1 MQELAKEQKEMDSWF
16 SSDVQLHHLYPRS
29 IQLLANKHWTPLRI
43 ASLATQFLVPHEGVK
58 ILDIGSGVGKFC
70 LAGGYYKPGAS
81 FFGVEQR
88 NHLVEHAETARRI
101 LGLTNV
107 HFFAMNL
114 TQLDFKQFDHFYF
127 YNSFYENLLDTEK
140 IDDSITCSPNL
151 YNYYNRVLYKKL
163 KEMPIGTRV
172 AAYHCL
178 ESQGPPGYQL
188 VEEFA
193 GCWLKYWMKL

>member
-1 MQELAKEQKEMDSWF
+1 MEEVVKDKKELDSWF
-16 SSDVQLHHLYPRS
+16 SSDVQLHHLYPRP

-43 ASLATQFLVPHEGVK
+43 ANLATQFLVPHEGVK
-58 ILDIGSGVGKFC
+58 VLDIGSGVGKFC

-101 LGLTNV
+101 LGLKNV

-114 TQLDFKQFDHFYF
+114 TQLDLKQFDHFYF

-151 YNYYNRVLYKKL
+151 YNYYNHVLYKKL
-163 KEMPIGTRV
+163 KEMPTGTRV

-188 VEEFA
+188 VEEFE